1 MIHTVDRDS
10 RTITVSANVHAAS
23 RRRTSLI
30 GAALLIGIAASAS
43 AADHPGPAA
52 VAQIVHAR
60 QDHFHALG
68 KATKS
73 LREQIGRA
81 NPDWTLVAAD
91 ANQIEH
97 LAAALPTW
105 FPAGSGQ
112 GHGIKTKARAKIWAQ
127 PQAFASAAKT
137 LAARAQA
144 LAQTVASHDPG
155 ALRLRAR
162 ALGQACGS
170 CHHRFRAHSS
180 WW

>member
-1 MIHTVDRDS
+1 MTDIVDRDS
-10 RTITVSANVHAAS
+10 RNIAITTNGIGG
-23 RRRTSLI
+23 RRRRAWPI
-30 GAALLIGIAASAS
+30 GVALLIGVAASAGATGNPS
-43 AADHPGPAA
+43 PAQI
-52 VAQIVHAR
+52 AQIVHAR

-81 NPDWTLVAAD
+81 NPDWPVIAAD
-91 ANQIEH
+91 TTQIEH

-127 PQAFASAAKT
+127 PQAFAAAAKA
-137 LAARAQA
+137 LSSRAQD
-144 LAQTVASHDPG
+144 LAQAVAGRDPRTV
-155 ALRLRAR
+155 RLRAR

>member
-1 MIHTVDRDS
+1 MA
-10 RTITVSANVHAAS
+10 VSANANDAG
-23 RRRTSLI
+23 RRRTWLI
-30 GAALLIGIAASAS
+30 GAALLIGIATSAG
-43 AADHPGPAA
+43 AADHPNPAE
-52 VAQIVHAR
+52 VAQLVHAR

-81 NPDWTLVAAD
+81 NPDWALVASD
-91 ANQIEH
+91 ANQIER

-105 FPAGSGQ
+105 FPAGSGR

-137 LAARAQA
+137 LSTRAQD
-144 LAQTVASHDPG
+144 LAQIVASHDPR
-155 ALRLRAR
+155 ALRLSAR

-170 CHHRFRAHSS
+170 CHHQFRAHSS